1 MAKPRILIVEDE
13 WIIANDLKTGLNNLG
28 YIVPS
33 IAATGAE
40 AIEYIKTMKFD
51 LVLMDIVLQGE
62 KDGIETAKEI
72 ISGFDV
78 PVIFLTAYTDEA
90 ILKQAKKSG
99 AYGYLVKPFKDREMQ
114 ATIELALYKH
124 EMEKKLKASED
135 RLYTTL
141 ISINDAVISTD
152 NKGVIIFMNPLAE
165 SLTGW
170 KLENAQKKNLED
182 IFKVRTDEKDSE
194 DENPVSQI
202 VREGLTITQANYVL
216 HLRKGM
222 KKSIELSS
230 APIRNDQ
237 GNING
242 IVIVFRDITSRIQT
256 ERELEEYR
264 KQLEQITEER
274 TAKLKLFSEIV
285 EKSPVGV
292 QILDLDG
299 SIFYTNNAVEEICG
313 FSHEELAGAVIGEI
327 TSDPEFAER
336 EIIPSL
342 NSSGRWDGELLL
354 KHKKGKV
361 VPVWMAAFIVNDQNN
376 FPMGIISIVRDLTE
390 RKTAEDALR
399 ESETKFRT
407 LFNQASDSIFLLSF
421 TPDGLIIEDTNDAAS
436 IMHGYSR
443 EEMIGKSIVFLDDP
457 GTSKQARSRTN
468 RLQKGETLSFE
479 GRHMRKDGSTF
490 PVDVS
495 AQLIHIG
502 ENPYVL
508 AIDRDITERKQVEEN
523 LLKHQ
528 EQLEELVKERAREL
542 LEANKNLK
550 VEVNVRK
557 LAEKKLLDY
566 QKQLQLLTSQ
576 LSLIEENE
584 KRRIA
589 TELHDCIG
597 QTLALSKIKLGLLN
611 KAAPSE
617 ELRKSIKEI
626 LHLIEQTIKE
636 TRTLTFELSPP
647 ILYELGLSQAIK
659 WLIDQFREKHG
670 LDVELID
677 DGQDKPFSNNT
688 RFFIFQAIRELL
700 VNIVKHAQATKVNII
715 MTRNDG
721 HLRIIIE
728 DNGIGFSK
736 PSVTYDGYGLFN
748 IRERMNHI
756 NGQFEIKSVSGK
768 GTRITLVAPLMIN
781 KKLVERS

>member
-1 MAKPRILIVEDE
+1 MAKPKILIVEDE
-13 WIIANDLKTGLNNLG
+13 WIIANDLKSSLTNLG

-33 IAATGAE
+33 IAATGTE
-40 AIEYIKTMKFD
+40 AIEYVKTKKIN

-62 KDGIETAKEI
+62 LDGIETAKEI
-72 ISGFDV
+72 ISTYEI
-78 PVIFLTAYTDEA
+78 PVIYLTAYTDEA

-135 RLYTTL
+135 QLYTTL
-141 ISINDAVISTD
+141 VSINDAVISSD
-152 NKGVIIFMNPLAE
+152 NTGLIIFMNPLAE
-165 SLTGW
+165 TLTGW
-170 KLENAQKKNLED
+170 KLENARKKNLVD
-182 IFKVRTDEKDSE
+182 IFKIRRDEE
-194 DENPVSQI
+194 GREAENPLTKI
-202 VREGLTITQANYVL
+202 IREGLTITQANYVMYA
-216 HLRKGM
+216 HKGS

-230 APIRNDQ
+230 APIKDDK

-242 IVIVFRDITSRIQT
+242 AVIVFRDITSRIQT
-256 ERELEEYR
+256 EKELEAYR

-285 EKSPVGV
+285 EKSPDGV

-299 SIFYTNNAVEEICG
+299 SIFYSNSGVEEICG
-313 FSHEELAGAVIGEI
+313 FSHEELAGKIIGEI
-327 TSDPEFAER
+327 TADPGLAVR
-336 EIIPSL
+336 EIIPSI
-342 NSSGRWDGELLL
+342 NKSGRWDGELML
-354 KHKKGKV
+354 KHKNGKV
-361 VPVWMAAFIVNDQNN
+361 IPVWLAAFIVNDQNDQ
-376 FPMGIISIVRDLTE
+376 PMGIISIVRDLTE
-390 RKTAEDALR
+390 RKIAEDALK

-421 TPDGLIIEDTNDAAS
+421 SPDGLIIEDTNDAAS

-443 EEMIGKSIVFLDDP
+443 EEMIGEPISFLDN
-457 GTSKQARSRTN
+457 TETRKHIKERIK
-468 RLQKGETLSFE
+468 RLQKGDTVCFE
-479 GRHMRKDGSTF
+479 GRHVRKDGSTF

-502 ENPYVL
+502 EKRYVL

-528 EQLEELVKERAREL
+528 EQLEDLVKERAREL

-611 KAAPSE
+611 RSVHSD

-626 LHLIEQTIKE
+626 LHLIEQTIRE

-670 LDVELID
+670 LDIELID
-677 DGQDKPFSNNT
+677 DGQDKPFSHNT
-688 RFFIFQAIRELL
+688 RFFLFQAVRELL
-700 VNIVKHAQATKVNII
+700 VNIVKHAQATKANII
-715 MTRNDG
+715 MTREDG
-721 HLRIIIE
+721 WLRIVIE

-736 PSVTYDGYGLFN
+736 PSVNYDGYGLFN

-756 NGQFEIKSVSGK
+756 NGQFEIKSISGR
-768 GTRITLVAPLMIN
+768 GTRVTLVAPLMID
-781 KKLVERS
+781 KKLVKRS